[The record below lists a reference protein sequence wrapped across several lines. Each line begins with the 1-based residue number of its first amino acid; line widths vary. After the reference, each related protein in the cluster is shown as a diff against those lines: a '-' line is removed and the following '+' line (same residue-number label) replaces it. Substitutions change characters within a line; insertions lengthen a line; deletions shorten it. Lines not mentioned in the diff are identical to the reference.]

1 MKCKDKVII
10 LTGATGGLGHQ
21 LALKLAAKGAK
32 LAITG
37 RNLNKLRQIKY
48 EIKNNAG
55 HCILIEADIST
66 EAGRKGV
73 INRAQEIYGS
83 IDILINNAGRSDLVL
98 FEQQNPFAIEHIFQT
113 NLIAPVL
120 LTHQILPSMLARG
133 KGQIVNIGS
142 GFGSIGF
149 GCYTS
154 YSASK
159 FGLRGFSEALRR
171 ELNKTGINIT
181 YIAPRGIKTPMN
193 SSAFYSAAKAIGFK
207 FDDAEKVAQL
217 TIKAIEKNKKDFF
230 IGFPE
235 KLFVRINGLSP
246 RQVDSGVEKQVRLLK
261 QYLQS

>member
-1 MKCKDKVII
+1 MKCKDKTII
-10 LTGATGGLGHQ
+10 LTGASGGLGHQ
-21 LALKLAAKGAK
+21 LALKLAQKGAK
-32 LAITG
+32 LALTG
-37 RNLNKLRQIKY
+37 RDIKKLRQLKY

-55 HCILIEADIST
+55 QCILIEADIST
-66 EAGRKGV
+66 EDGRKRIV
-73 INRAQEIYGS
+73 NRTKENYGS
-83 IDILINNAGRSDLVL
+83 IDILINNAGSSDLVL
-98 FEQQNPFAIEHIFQT
+98 FDQQSPTSIERIFQT

-120 LTHQILPSMLARG
+120 LTRQILPDMLDRG
-133 KGQIVNIGS
+133 CGQIVNIGS

-171 ELNKTGINIT
+171 ELNNTGVNLT
-181 YIAPRGIKTPMN
+181 YIAPRGIRTAMN
-193 SSAFYSAAKAIGFK
+193 SKAFYAVAKRIGFK

-217 TIKAIEKNKKDFF
+217 SINAIEKNKKDYV

-246 RQVDSGVEKQVRLLK
+246 RQVDSGVEKQIRLLK
-261 QYLQS
+261 HFLQS

>member
-1 MKCKDKVII
+1 MKCKNKTII
-10 LTGATGGLGHQ
+10 LTGASGGLGFQ
-21 LALKLAAKGAK
+21 LALKLAEKGAK
-32 LAITG
+32 LALTG
-37 RNLNKLRQIKY
+37 RDIKKLRQLKY

-55 HCILIEADIST
+55 QCILIEADIST
-66 EAGRKGV
+66 EEGRTNIV
-73 INRAQEIYGS
+73 NRTIENYGP
-83 IDILINNAGRSDLVL
+83 IDILINNAGSSDLVL
-98 FEQQNPFAIEHIFQT
+98 FDQQSPASIERIFQI

-120 LTHQILPSMLARG
+120 LTREIIPDMLKRG

-171 ELNKTGINIT
+171 ELNKTGINIS
-181 YIAPRGIKTPMN
+181 YIAPRGIRTPMN
-193 SSAFYSAAKAIGFK
+193 SKAFYAVAKKIGFK

-217 TIKAIEKNKKDFF
+217 AINAIEKNKKDYF

-246 RQVDSGVEKQVRLLK
+246 RQVDSGVEKQIRLLK
-261 QYLQS
+261 HYLQS

>member
-1 MKCKDKVII
+1 MKCKNKTII
-10 LTGATGGLGHQ
+10 LTGATGGLGHK
-21 LALKLAAKGAK
+21 LALNLAKKGAK
-32 LAITG
+32 LALTG
-37 RNLNKLRQIKY
+37 RNINKLRQLKY

-55 HCILIEADIST
+55 QCILIEADIGT
-66 EAGRKGV
+66 EVGRKA
-73 INRAQEIYGS
+73 IITRTIENYGP
-83 IDILINNAGRSDLVL
+83 IDILINNAGSSDLVL
-98 FEQQNPFAIEHIFQT
+98 FEQQNTDSITQIFQT

-120 LTHQILPSMLARG
+120 LTRAIIPDMLEKG
-133 KGQIVNIGS
+133 HGQIVNIGS

-181 YIAPRGIKTPMN
+181 YIAPRGIRTPMN
-193 SSAFYSAAKAIGFK
+193 SNAFYVVAKQIGFK

-217 TIKAIEKNKKDFF
+217 TINAIEKNKKDYF

-235 KLFVRINGLSP
+235 KLFVHINGLSP
-246 RQVDSGVEKQVRLLK
+246 RQVDSGVEKQIRLLK